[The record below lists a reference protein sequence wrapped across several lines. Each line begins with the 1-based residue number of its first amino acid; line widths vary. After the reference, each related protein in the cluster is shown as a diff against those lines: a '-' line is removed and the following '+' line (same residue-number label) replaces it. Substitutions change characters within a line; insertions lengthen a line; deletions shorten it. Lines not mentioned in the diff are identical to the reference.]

1 MTDLFSPNGNQATN
15 TDPVINGSY
24 RELLVGEGKKFKDDE
39 ALAKG
44 KLEGD
49 RHITTLEAEL
59 ATLRTELNK
68 RKTLEEVV
76 EQIKSARVQPDSGNN
91 QKPIVPETPSDAGIN
106 NKDDILKLVNQTIN
120 QQKTIDQARLN
131 VETVRSEL
139 HKVWGDAYPE
149 KLAQATKELEV
160 SKEFLA
166 SMAETNPKAFL
177 KVVQGAV
184 PPRAG
189 DPNISSPP
197 RNSAT
202 PSANNL
208 VQGTFKTYMEEQKKN
223 PKLRYD
229 RDYQAKLHREA
240 LENPDHFF
248 R

>member
-1 MTDLFSPNGNQATN
+1 MTDLFSPEGNQATN

-24 RELLVGEGKKFKDDE
+24 RELLVGDGKKFKDDE

-76 EQIKSARVQPDSGNN
+76 EQIKSTRVQADIGNN
-91 QKPIVPETPSDAGIN
+91 QTPVVHETPSDTGIN

-120 QQKTIDQARLN
+120 QRQSIDQARHN

-139 HKVWGDAYPE
+139 TKVWGDAYPE
-149 KLAQATKELEV
+149 KLVQAAKELEV

-177 KVVQGAV
+177 KVVQGAI
-184 PPRAG
+184 PPKVG
-189 DPNISSPP
+189 DPNISAPP

-202 PSANNL
+202 PSASNL
-208 VQGTFKTYMEEQKKN
+208 VQGTFSSYMDEQKKN

-229 RDYQAKLHREA
+229 REYQAKLHKEA
-240 LENPDHFF
+240 LANPDHFF